1 MRRVCCTD
9 GSRDTL
15 GTRWRAGV
23 PAWRLP
29 YFTVYGFIPYHSTD
43 HCASVASL
51 ARACERLRGGRRVT
65 GATTPGLLSV
75 TFVPYYM
82 LDRMDSASNAHSIE
96 TGAGP
101 GTRPSGVARSSRLRT
116 GRARHTAHRTH
127 RTDAGRTH
135 RGCTAV
141 GAQRGAAMHLP
152 EKIGWQ
158 SSGAQ
163 LYPRPCRAS
172 LGRDSSSVQPP
183 RCTHQ
188 PSVSQC

>member
-15 GTRWRAGV
+15 GTLWRAGV

-29 YFTVYGFIPYHSTD
+29 FTALYRITRLITVRLWP
-43 HCASVASL
+43 L
-51 ARACERLRGGRRVT
+51 WRARVRLRVT

>member
-1 MRRVCCTD
+1 MDKRNLVLRKKISLEIRR
-9 GSRDTL
+9 L
-15 GTRWRAGV
+15 
-23 PAWRLP
+23 RLKP
-29 YFTVYGFIPYHSTD
+29 YACACLCARGAHSGAAL
-43 HCASVASL
+43 CSVAGAAAPPVSHRRNHTPAL
-51 ARACERLRGGRRVT
+51 LLVSHLYSTTCSTAWTRPRMHIRSRPAGDRGRE
-65 GATTPGLLSV
+65 S
-75 TFVPYYM
+75 
-82 LDRMDSASNAHSIE
+82 
-96 TGAGP
+96 
-101 GTRPSGVARSSRLRT
+101 RPSGVALHEELT
-116 GRARHTAHRTH
+116 LAHRRGTQDTH
-127 RTDAGRTH
+127 RTGAGRTH
-135 RGCTAV
+135 RGSTAV

>member
-51 ARACERLRGGRRVT
+51 ARACDLSHRRNH
-65 GATTPGLLSV
+65 TPGLLSV